1 MSRVTLATA
10 RTNCCRAMTASLWL
24 GRAGN
29 TIVRISLAC
38 AGAVQPVAGLG
49 VGEEAAGRRAR
60 GSAGRGLLEK

>member
-1 MSRVTLATA
+1 
-10 RTNCCRAMTASLWL
+10 MTASLWL